1 MRMIVKTAVWQE
13 QQFAFIAQGGLVY
26 KGTPRAGWSFQDAAC
41 SAAFQSDSFSMQVR
55 PFHGALACG
64 ASRENTHPSPLLGA
78 VYSWQGLFLSC
89 VPGVARRTPGLDH
102 QRSAGA
108 EPSRVSALGAV
119 CARRSELRTARCA
132 LPSNSSSLLPTK
144 SCSVCKLTKAG
155 WLR

>member
-64 ASRENTHPSPLLGA
+64 ASRENTHPSPLLGT
-78 VYSWQGLFLSC
+78 VYSWQGLFYHLRAGGRPPHARARSPTKC
-89 VPGVARRTPGLDH
+89 WSRAEQSLGARR
-102 QRSAGA
+102 
-108 EPSRVSALGAV
+108 
-119 CARRSELRTARCA
+119 CLREE
-132 LPSNSSSLLPTK
+132 K
-144 SCSVCKLTKAG
+144 
-155 WLR
+155 